1 MNDNTNIHNSCDD
14 TTPVNPDE
22 TSSDKLRNIV
32 KDMVGELIHT
42 FPELNETLDI
52 NIRNVMNDND
62 TNNDSITII
71 QKHCEAALP
80 ERFFDVL
87 YQNEDIFSNDT
98 TNTEFLP
105 GIIFSKLWKENIT
118 DNTKESIWKY
128 LQVLLFATVSNVS
141 DQKSF
146 GDTAKLFEAINEDE
160 FKKKLEDTMS
170 EMQKM
175 FSMNGAG
182 TTDSPTGT
190 TDSPTGTA
198 DSPTG
203 TTDSPTGTTDGPPSD
218 SPKNNEQFPKG
229 MFSGMDSLP
238 NPKDLQ
244 DHISEMMDGKLGNLA
259 KEIAEETAADM
270 NMDMN
275 NGSSVNDVFQ
285 TLFKQP
291 SKLMS
296 LVKNVGSKL
305 DEKMKSG
312 DIKESELL
320 EEVNKIMQKMKSMP
334 GVDNMKEM
342 FAKMGMAGM
351 ADKQP
356 GKMNMR
362 ATEANLKKHMRGAQQ
377 RDRMR
382 AKLAE
387 RKEAAEAS
395 QVRET
400 SLKTMHCEDGIETKV
415 FSTGETYDKSGK
427 RPNKKKRRKKK

>member
-1 MNDNTNIHNSCDD
+1 MSTTVNKTKHNSRDD
-14 TTPVNPDE
+14 ISPDNSDE
-22 TSSDKLRNIV
+22 TASDRLRNIL

-52 NIRNVMNDND
+52 NIRNVMNDD
-62 TNNDSITII
+62 DNNNNSITII
-71 QKHCEAALP
+71 QKHCESVLP

-175 FSMNGAG
+175 FSMNGADTTDSPPG
-182 TTDSPTGT
+182 TTDSPPGT
-190 TDSPTGTA
+190 TDSPSG
-198 DSPTG
+198 
-203 TTDSPTGTTDGPPSD
+203 D
-218 SPKNNEQFPKG
+218 SPKNNEQLPKG
-229 MFSGMDSLP
+229 MFAGMDSLP

-387 RKEAAEAS
+387 RKEAAEAA

-400 SLKTMHCEDGIETKV
+400 SLKTTHCEDGIETKV
-415 FSTGETYDKSGK
+415 FSTGEIYDKSGK
-427 RPNKKKRRKKK
+427 RPNKKKRRKKNK